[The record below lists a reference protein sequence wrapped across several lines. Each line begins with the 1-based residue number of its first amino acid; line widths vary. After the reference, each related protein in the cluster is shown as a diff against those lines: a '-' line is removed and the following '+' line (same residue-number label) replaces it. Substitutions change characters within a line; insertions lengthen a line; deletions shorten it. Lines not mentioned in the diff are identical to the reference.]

1 MILSNGIPAVTNS
14 GCISHQRAD
23 RMWTANDRALVV
35 SRRNFWGVF
44 VRCRHGCVSAPPQS
58 SSIASRASSR
68 AAATAAGRAAG
79 VSGTGTECLLTCMG
93 LFLSSSFFGYYQ
105 FLVRSEETRSSPR
118 RLRSGSL
125 ERAEGGQGTETL
137 AELGD
142 LLLCVA
148 CVWQRL
154 DA

>member
-1 MILSNGIPAVTNS
+1 MRKFGSTDGQGWACICRRACWS
-14 GCISHQRAD
+14 GPTLR
-23 RMWTANDRALVV
+23 
-35 SRRNFWGVF
+35 
-44 VRCRHGCVSAPPQS
+44 
-58 SSIASRASSR
+58 
-68 AAATAAGRAAG
+68 
-79 VSGTGTECLLTCMG
+79 GTESLLTCMG

>member
-1 MILSNGIPAVTNS
+1 MS
-14 GCISHQRAD
+14 GYCSS
-23 RMWTANDRALVV
+23 V
-35 SRRNFWGVF
+35 S
-44 VRCRHGCVSAPPQS
+44 
-58 SSIASRASSR
+58 
-68 AAATAAGRAAG
+68 TAAVVGRRAPGA
-79 VSGTGTECLLTCMG
+79 SLEALTRLGTESLLTCMG

>member
-1 MILSNGIPAVTNS
+1 MTDLA
-14 GCISHQRAD
+14 
-23 RMWTANDRALVV
+23 
-35 SRRNFWGVF
+35 
-44 VRCRHGCVSAPPQS
+44 SATG
-58 SSIASRASSR
+58 
-68 AAATAAGRAAG
+68 TAAKA
-79 VSGTGTECLLTCMG
+79 ECDRSLLTCMG